1 MWASCVWVENLLLLS
16 LTVLDPKVHFWN
28 KMHKENMSRCHQ
40 IWNRRSMK
48 HFWNL
53 TPVHKNFIC
62 KKNWD
67 FQIKFSILMYQC
79 SELLI
84 KINLAWSK
92 SAEEIPQVDSHHLPI
107 GIFFSKNCSK
117 KKKYVFWSQF
127 DFFTC
132 PNVVQKFGVVVLFS
146 QFGCTHFSPIPT
158 TGSPPLTRFSN
169 NIVF

>member
-117 KKKYVFWSQF
+117 KKKYVFLISIWFFHLPKRCVKVWRSST
-127 DFFTC
+127 FFTIWMYSFFT
-132 PNVVQKFGVVVLFS
+132 NSYYRQSSAYTVL
-146 QFGCTHFSPIPT
+146 
-158 TGSPPLTRFSN
+158 
-169 NIVF
+169 